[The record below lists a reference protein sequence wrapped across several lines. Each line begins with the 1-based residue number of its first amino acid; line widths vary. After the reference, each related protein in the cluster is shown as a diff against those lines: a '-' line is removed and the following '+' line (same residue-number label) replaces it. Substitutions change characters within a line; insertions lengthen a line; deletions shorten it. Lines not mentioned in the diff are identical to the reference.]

1 MRWQARKSICGKSAG
16 FGRLALIVAVI
27 AGFLSFASP
36 AQAAVYSTC
45 ERYGQYTQGT
55 WTIHNN
61 LWGDNHGRQCLTV
74 DSIKSW
80 YIDANHS
87 GGGIKSYSN
96 TSVRPQTPLSQLN
109 SAGFWYNTSSAPATG
124 GDNWGWT
131 ADLWSTN
138 NQDEIMV
145 FTSWTPGPLGG
156 WGRQVA
162 SDVTLG
168 GVRYAS
174 VWQADPGWNVLQFIP
189 AQQSNTGTIDAAAVW
204 RWAASQNLL
213 RNTTFDTMQFGLE
226 ISSTNGVQ
234 KRYSLNSYSA
244 WWSNTSGGGS
254 SI

>member
-1 MRWQARKSICGKSAG
+1 MRWQARKSISSKSAG

-45 ERYGQYTQGT
+45 DRYGQYTQGT

-61 LWGDNHGRQCLTV
+61 IWGDNHGTQCLTV

-80 YIDANHS
+80 YVDANHS
-87 GGGIKSYSN
+87 GGGVKSYSN

-109 SAGFWYNTSSAPATG
+109 SAGFWYNTSSAPAAS

-131 ADLWSTN
+131 ADIWSTN
-138 NQDEIMV
+138 NQDEVMI
-145 FTSWTPGPLGG
+145 FTSWNPGPLGG
-156 WGRQVA
+156 WGRQIA
-162 SDVTLG
+162 SNVTIG
-168 GVRYAS
+168 GVLYAS

-189 AQQSNTGTIDAAAVW
+189 AQQSNTGTIDASAVW

-213 RNTTFDTMQFGLE
+213 RNTTFDTMQFGIE
-226 ISSTNGVQ
+226 ISSTSGVQ

>member
-1 MRWQARKSICGKSAG
+1 MKTINSKSAVV
-16 FGRLALIVAVI
+16 GRLALIVIVV
-27 AGFLSFASP
+27 AGLLGLATP
-36 AQAAVYSTC
+36 AQAQVYNTC
-45 ERYGQYTQGT
+45 DRWGSWSQGT

-61 LWGDNHGRQCLTV
+61 IWGENGGRQCLTV
-74 DSIKSW
+74 NSIKSW

-87 GGGIKSYSN
+87 GGGIKSYPN
-96 TSVRPQTPLSQLN
+96 TSVRPQTPLNQLN
-109 SAGFWYNTSSAPATG
+109 SAGFWFDTSSAPVTS

-162 SDVTLG
+162 SNVTVG
-168 GVRYAS
+168 GIHYSS
-174 VWQADPGWNVLQFIP
+174 VWQADPGWNVLQFVP
-189 AQQSNTGTIDAAAVW
+189 SQQRSTGTIDAAAIW
-204 RWAASQNLL
+204 RWSASQNLL
-213 RNTTFDTMQFGLE
+213 RNTTFDTMQFGCE
-226 ISSTNGVQ
+226 ISSTSGVQ
-234 KRYSLNSYSA
+234 KRYSLNAYSA